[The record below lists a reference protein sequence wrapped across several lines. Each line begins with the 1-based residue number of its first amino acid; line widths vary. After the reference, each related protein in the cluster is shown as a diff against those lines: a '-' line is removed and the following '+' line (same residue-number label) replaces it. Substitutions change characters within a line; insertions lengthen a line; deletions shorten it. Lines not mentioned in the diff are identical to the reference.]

1 MVSATTFSRLVV
13 LAFVFILRRITR
25 PFNDARRGSEGKW
38 RSGVDPNHRRRQ
50 KRRQSRCFSLSA
62 GKYRSGGQGLRKK
75 VSRHSS
81 RHREH
86 ARSGDRT
93 APDGGTA
100 RREISLG
107 CLSLWTDDAVYGAL
121 PGESSGSDQAGVAA
135 AGGDRR
141 DEMVGRQASIYGSG
155 GESHFCFRRQ
165 RRYAESLLQQE
176 PGRPQ

>member
-13 LAFVFILRRITR
+13 LAVVLFCGITR
-25 PFNDARRGSEGKW
+25 SFNDARRGSEGKW
-38 RSGVDPNHRRRQ
+38 RSGVDPNHRRGE

-62 GKYRSGGQGLRKK
+62 GKYRSGGQGLREK

-86 ARSGDRT
+86 VRGGDRT

-107 CLSLWTDDAVYGAL
+107 CLSLRTDDAVYGAL

-135 AGGDRR
+135 ARGDGR
-141 DEMVGRQASIYGSG
+141 DEMVGRQTSIYGSG

-165 RRYAESLLQQE
+165 PRYAESLLQQE